1 MLLLGRREELAEL
14 EDYYNSKRPEFLVV
28 FGRRRVGKTYLI
40 REHFGNRLFFYHTG
54 VANESKDAQIAE
66 WSKSLIRYGAPA
78 PEPAKDWYEAFDR
91 LRENIEKASGTERK
105 VLFLDELPWME
116 TPKSGFLSALE
127 HFWNGW
133 AASRPDI
140 FLIVCGSATS
150 WIVQKLI
157 GNKGGLHN
165 RLTGKM
171 YLRPFTLSE
180 CEAYFKEEGIVYSR
194 YQMIESYMIFGGSP
208 YYLSLMKKSNSLA
221 QNVDRLCFRENAV
234 LSDEF
239 TNLYHSLFKNAEG
252 HIAIIRALASKMM
265 GLTRGELL
273 LQSGFTDGGGFTRI
287 LTELEQSGFI
297 RKYRN
302 FGSKKKDALYQL
314 IDFFSLF
321 YLKFMQ
327 DSYASDQNLWTN
339 LSGKGEHGAWTGY
352 AFELVALAH
361 MDEIKRKLGISGV
374 LSRQYAWRSK
384 SSPEAAVKRSDG
396 KSKAQIDLVIERED
410 GVINLCEA
418 KYANGEY
425 SITAEDDR
433 DLRRKGEIFRAETK
447 TKSALH
453 LTMITTY
460 GITRGMYADT
470 LQSVVTMED
479 LFA

>member
-1 MLLLGRREELAEL
+1 MNQKEIAVLILGRGEEISEL
-14 EDYYNSKRPEFLVV
+14 EGYYNSKHPEFLVV

-54 VANESKDAQIAE
+54 VANEGIDAQITE
-66 WSKSLIRYGAPA
+66 WNKSLKRYGDPD
-78 PEPAKDWYEAFDR
+78 PETAKDWYEAFDR
-91 LRENIEKASGTERK
+91 LRGIIEKAPGRERK
-105 VLFLDELPWME
+105 VIFLDELPWME

-133 AASRPDI
+133 GASRTDI

-171 YLRPFTLSE
+171 YLRPFTLGE
-180 CEAYFKEEGIVYSR
+180 CEAYYHEEGIVYSR
-194 YQMIESYMIFGGSP
+194 YQMIESYMIFGGIP

-234 LSDEF
+234 LNDELN
-239 TNLYHSLFKNAEG
+239 NLYHSLFKNADG
-252 HIAIIRALASKMM
+252 HIAIISALATKTK
-265 GLTRGELL
+265 GLSRGEILA
-273 LQSGFTDGGGFTRI
+273 QSGLTDGGGFTRI

-302 FGSKKKDALYQL
+302 YGNKKKDALYQL

-321 YLKFMQ
+321 YLKFIQ
-327 DSYASDQNLWTN
+327 DSYASDKNLWTN
-339 LSGKGEHGAWTGY
+339 LIGKGEHGAWTGY
-352 AFELVALAH
+352 AFEQVALAH
-361 MDEIKRKLGISGV
+361 IDEIKSKLGISGV
-374 LSRQYAWRSK
+374 LSKQYAWRSK
-384 SSPEAAVKRSDG
+384 GRPG
-396 KSKAQIDLVIERED
+396 AQIDLVIERED

-425 SITAEDDR
+425 SITGDDDE
-433 DLRRKGEIFRAETK
+433 DLRGKREVFRAETK

-460 GITRGMYADT
+460 GVARGMYADT

-479 LFA
+479 LFK

>member
-1 MLLLGRREELAEL
+1 MLILGRKKEMLEL
-14 EDYYNSKRPEFLVV
+14 EDYYNSNRPEFLVV

-40 REHFGNRLFFYHTG
+40 REYFGNNIFFYHTG
-54 VANESKDAQIAE
+54 IANEGKAAQIAE
-66 WSKSLIRYGAPA
+66 WNKSLKRYGDSDTLPTS
-78 PEPAKDWYEAFDR
+78 DWYEAFDR
-91 LRENIEKASGTERK
+91 LRKIIENAPENERK
-105 VLFLDELPWME
+105 VIFLDELPFME

-140 FLIVCGSATS
+140 FLIACGSATS

-157 GNKGGLHN
+157 RNKGGLHN

-171 YLRPFTLSE
+171 FIRPFTLGE
-180 CEAYFKEEGIVYSR
+180 CEAYYKEEGIVYSR
-194 YQMIESYMIFGGSP
+194 YQMIESYMIFGGIP

-234 LSDEF
+234 LNDELD
-239 TNLYHSLFKNAEG
+239 NLYHSLFRNADG
-252 HIAIIRALASKMM
+252 HLAIINALTKKTM

-273 LQSGFTDGGGFTRI
+273 LQSKLTDGGGFTRI

-302 FGSKKKDALYQL
+302 YGSKKKDALYQL

-327 DSYASDQNLWTN
+327 DSYASDKNLWMN
-339 LSGKGEHGAWTGY
+339 MIGKGEHGAWTGY
-352 AFELVALAH
+352 AFELVSLAH
-361 MDEIKRKLGISGV
+361 IDEIKRKLGISGV
-374 LSRQYAWRSK
+374 LSKQYAWRSK
-384 SSPEAAVKRSDG
+384 GSPG
-396 KSKAQIDLVIERED
+396 AQIDLVIDRED

-425 SITAEDDR
+425 SVTGEDDR
-433 DLRRKGEIFRAETK
+433 DLRRKMEVFRAETK
-447 TKSALH
+447 TTSALH

-460 GITRGMYADT
+460 GIAHGMYADT
-470 LQSVVTMED
+470 LQSVVTMDD
-479 LFA
+479 LFSV